1 MGVDPGENFFANT
14 QANKERISSAERKV
28 SDKERFARKER
39 RARRKKY
46 ITDDAVINYKAG
58 GFGLSKEPKNLEGD
72 MIEQTV
78 EGSKKPPKKKK
89 QSKNL

>member
-1 MGVDPGENFFANT
+1 
-14 QANKERISSAERKV
+14 
-28 SDKERFARKER
+28 
-39 RARRKKY
+39 
-46 ITDDAVINYKAG
+46 
-58 GFGLSKEPKNLEGD
+58 